1 MKKLYRSTKDKK
13 IMGVCG
19 GLGQYFGIDPTII
32 RLAWVILSVAFT
44 FIVGGILI
52 YFVCGLIIPRQPDYI
67 DITVV
72 NEVDD

>member
-1 MKKLYRSTKDKK
+1 
-13 IMGVCG
+13 MGVCG
-19 GLGQYFGIDPTII
+19 GLGQYFGMDPTII

>member
-19 GLGQYFGIDPTII
+19 GLGQYFGMDPTII